1 MRGDPTWAGP
11 LAGIALGYPVYHVM
25 EPDIKAQVD
34 ESVYD
39 AEVAIMEGVIEEE
52 EINTVLEHCRADLTS
67 S

>member
-1 MRGDPTWAGP
+1 
-11 LAGIALGYPVYHVM
+11 
-25 EPDIKAQVD
+25 VD

-52 EINTVLEHCRADLTS
+52 EINTALERCRADLTS